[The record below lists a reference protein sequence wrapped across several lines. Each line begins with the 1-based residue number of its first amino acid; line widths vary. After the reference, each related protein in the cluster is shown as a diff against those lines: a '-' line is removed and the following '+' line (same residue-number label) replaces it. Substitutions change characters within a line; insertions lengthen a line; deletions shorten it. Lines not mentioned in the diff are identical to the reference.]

1 MRTGVLAISYPC
13 RKVLCRRHTGTF
25 ALAAGGLLG
34 PMTGARFTQQQ
45 QDSLG
50 VACGVGTLF
59 IGIAGAMQ
67 GMLAIDGAAL
77 AGVHSMLVVPC
88 IVLGTIE
95 GLALN
100 VWGP

>member
-1 MRTGVLAISYPC
+1 
-13 RKVLCRRHTGTF
+13 
-25 ALAAGGLLG
+25 
-34 PMTGARFTQQQ
+34 MTGARFTQQQ

-77 AGVHSMLVVPC
+77 AGVHSMPVVPC

-100 VWGP
+100 VRGP